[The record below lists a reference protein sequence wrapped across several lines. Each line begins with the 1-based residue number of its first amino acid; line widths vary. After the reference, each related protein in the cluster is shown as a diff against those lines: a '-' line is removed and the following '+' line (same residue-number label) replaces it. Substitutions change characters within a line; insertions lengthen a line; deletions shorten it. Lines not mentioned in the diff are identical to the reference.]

1 MNYYSSFNVNNIK
14 EDWSDHFLDFF
25 KNYCPGIFYNRL
37 GYNKNITMKVIY
49 KLLDSNITDL
59 QKHNLCTHISSNYN
73 ITYKDYK
80 ILIENYNVKFN
91 SIDLVH
97 NRNLPLEFLKIGILL
112 KEHLYFYFYW

>member
-1 MNYYSSFNVNNIK
+1 
-14 EDWSDHFLDFF
+14 
-25 KNYCPGIFYNRL
+25 
-37 GYNKNITMKVIY
+37 MKVIY

-97 NRNLPLEFLKIGILL
+97 NRNLPLEFFKNKNIIERAPLL
-112 KEHLYFYFYW
+112 FFLW